1 MRLQATRTQS
11 AFACLLQEEFKTK
24 EGFMDEIIHTICTV
38 IPSINWTAVI
48 LSVVYLHYGYKIIR
62 LIVLKAQGAIE
73 VKITDFLHLKQDK
86 Q

>member
-1 MRLQATRTQS
+1 
-11 AFACLLQEEFKTK
+11 
-24 EGFMDEIIHTICTV
+24 MDELIQAICIV
-38 IPSINWTAVI
+38 IPSIDWTAVI
-48 LSVVYLHYGYKIIR
+48 LRVVLLHYGYKIIR

>member
-1 MRLQATRTQS
+1 
-11 AFACLLQEEFKTK
+11 
-24 EGFMDEIIHTICTV
+24 MDELIQAICTV
-38 IPSINWTAVI
+38 IPNINWTAVI

-73 VKITDFLHLKQDK
+73 VKITDLLHLKQDK

>member
-1 MRLQATRTQS
+1 
-11 AFACLLQEEFKTK
+11 
-24 EGFMDEIIHTICTV
+24 MDELIQAICTV
-38 IPSINWTAVI
+38 IPNINWTAVI

-73 VKITDFLHLKQDK
+73 VKITDFLHLKQDE

>member
-1 MRLQATRTQS
+1 
-11 AFACLLQEEFKTK
+11 
-24 EGFMDEIIHTICTV
+24 MDELIQAICTV

-73 VKITDFLHLKQDK
+73 VNYQAYSSQSTGRN
-86 Q
+86 

>member
-1 MRLQATRTQS
+1 
-11 AFACLLQEEFKTK
+11 
-24 EGFMDEIIHTICTV
+24 MDELIQAIISV
-38 IPSINWTAVI
+38 IPNINWTAVI

-73 VKITDFLHLKQDK
+73 VKITDFLHLKQNK

>member
-1 MRLQATRTQS
+1 
-11 AFACLLQEEFKTK
+11 
-24 EGFMDEIIHTICTV
+24 MDELIQAICTV

-62 LIVLKAQGAIE
+62 LIVLKAQHPIE